1 MPEGDASGAQGE
13 KPNGVWPI
21 KDPDGFVTVSSAL
34 RCGRRRAGAGKPRHL
49 NRVTRIWIEGLRAQC
64 PWLCS
69 GSTCDVVAAHV
80 CLQHAKG
87 FARPAGETEFH
98 TKSTAQVPIAFGS
111 MAFWMGKRAP
121 EYQTHRWHVYLRGA
135 CCAMCERTCSCVRMC
150 ARVPAG
156 PGFLSSQCFGAPCL
170 CRHHSSFRKNGPTAY
185 PPLRTAPL
193 SSLKTCTGANNE
205 DLTPL
210 IERVIFQLHPD
221 FNNPTRVIDTAPF
234 HVSELGWGEFEVVIK
249 VFFHEGPDT
258 PIELRHLLA
267 LFPKTGEPSTKKPV
281 VSEKHDEFVF
291 NQPNE
296 ALLQRIHM
304 CNTRLVTTGGQGNH
318 SWGGVEP
325 WLTRLNQHDELLRIQ
340 AAQRRVQA
348 ETELLKEEYAR
359 VHETHTV
366 LQEEVKLLDPG
377 KR

>member
-1 MPEGDASGAQGE
+1 
-13 KPNGVWPI
+13 
-21 KDPDGFVTVSSAL
+21 
-34 RCGRRRAGAGKPRHL
+34 
-49 NRVTRIWIEGLRAQC
+49 
-64 PWLCS
+64 
-69 GSTCDVVAAHV
+69 
-80 CLQHAKG
+80 
-87 FARPAGETEFH
+87 
-98 TKSTAQVPIAFGS
+98 
-111 MAFWMGKRAP
+111 
-121 EYQTHRWHVYLRGA
+121 
-135 CCAMCERTCSCVRMC
+135 
-150 ARVPAG
+150 
-156 PGFLSSQCFGAPCL
+156 
-170 CRHHSSFRKNGPTAY
+170 
-185 PPLRTAPL
+185 
-193 SSLKTCTGANNE
+193 
-205 DLTPL
+205 LTPL

>member
-1 MPEGDASGAQGE
+1 MFTSEVHAVRCASAR
-13 KPNGVWPI
+13 VHACVCAR
-21 KDPDGFVTVSSAL
+21 GFL
-34 RCGRRRAGAGKPRHL
+34 
-49 NRVTRIWIEGLRAQC
+49 
-64 PWLCS
+64 
-69 GSTCDVVAAHV
+69 
-80 CLQHAKG
+80 
-87 FARPAGETEFH
+87 
-98 TKSTAQVPIAFGS
+98 QVPDFFQVSVSVRHVFAATTPLFGR
-111 MAFWMGKRAP
+111 MARLLTLLCAP
-121 EYQTHRWHVYLRGA
+121 
-135 CCAMCERTCSCVRMC
+135 
-150 ARVPAG
+150 
-156 PGFLSSQCFGAPCL
+156 
-170 CRHHSSFRKNGPTAY
+170 
-185 PPLRTAPL
+185 PPSLL
-193 SSLKTCTGANNE
+193 LKTCTGANNE

-304 CNTRLVTTGGQGNH
+304 CNTRLVTTGGQANH

>member
-1 MPEGDASGAQGE
+1 MRCASAR
-13 KPNGVWPI
+13 VHACVCAR
-21 KDPDGFVTVSSAL
+21 GF
-34 RCGRRRAGAGKPRHL
+34 
-49 NRVTRIWIEGLRAQC
+49 
-64 PWLCS
+64 
-69 GSTCDVVAAHV
+69 
-80 CLQHAKG
+80 
-87 FARPAGETEFH
+87 
-98 TKSTAQVPIAFGS
+98 
-111 MAFWMGKRAP
+111 
-121 EYQTHRWHVYLRGA
+121 
-135 CCAMCERTCSCVRMC
+135 
-150 ARVPAG
+150 RVPAG
-156 PGFLSSQCFGAPCL
+156 PGFLSSRCFGSPWL
-170 CRHHSSFRKNGPTAY
+170 CRHHSSFPKKGPTAHPPHPSAHR
-185 PPLRTAPL
+185 PPLF
-193 SSLKTCTGANNE
+193 SETCTGANNE